1 MSELIDNRAE
11 RIRTLKEVIQGL
23 HHGED
28 PEKVKTRLKELVRQC
43 DASEIAAM
51 EQELIAEGVPVEQIM
66 GMCDLHSQVVR
77 DLLVER
83 PHAPVVPG
91 HPVDVFR
98 RENAALRETAESL
111 RRSVAELVA
120 SGADDAR
127 PDAEPMQRCREL
139 FNELMDVDKHYS
151 RKENLLFPIL
161 ERYGITGPSKVM
173 WGKDD
178 EIRGLLRGLGE
189 ALSESES
196 TVGEWKVVIETI
208 GRPALDALEEMIHK
222 EEKILLP
229 MVLQTVNE
237 SEWGEVWSQSPEI
250 GWCLVDPEGEYRP
263 PEPKGPAVPDAVA
276 REAERQG
283 IALNVIQPGAARPRP
298 SDGALVFP
306 TGSLGLDQL
315 KAIFRTLP
323 VDLTF
328 VDADDRVRFFTEGE
342 KRIFVRP
349 KAVIGR
355 QVQHCHPPGSVHVV
369 EQIVS
374 DFRSGQQDVA
384 EFWINLAGRFVHI
397 RYFAVRDEKGQYMG
411 TVEVTQDLTRE
422 RSLEGERRLLQYD

>member
-1 MSELIDNRAE
+1 MSELIDNRAK
-11 RIRTLKEVIQGL
+11 RIRTLKQVIQGL
-23 HHGED
+23 HAGED
-28 PEKVKTRLKELVRQC
+28 PESVKSKLRNLVRQC

-51 EQELIAEGVPVEQIM
+51 EQELMADGVPVKQIM

-77 DLLVER
+77 ELLVER
-83 PHAPVVPG
+83 PHAPVLSG

-98 RENAALRETAESL
+98 RENSALAEKTGALRKGLADLIAAAL
-111 RRSVAELVA
+111 
-120 SGADDAR
+120 DDAR
-127 PDAEPMQRCREL
+127 VDDALLGKCRGL

-178 EIRGLLRGLGE
+178 EVREFLKGLGE
-189 ALSESES
+189 ALAEKDS
-196 TVGEWKVVIETI
+196 TVGEWKVVVASVA
-208 GRPALDALEEMIHK
+208 GPALDALEEMIQK

-229 MVLQTVNE
+229 MALQTINE
-237 SEWGEVWSQSPEI
+237 TEWGEIWSQSPEI

-263 PEPKGPAVPDAVA
+263 PEPQGPEIPQPVA
-276 REAERQG
+276 DEAERKG
-283 IALNVIQPGAARPRP
+283 IALNVIQPGTARPKP
-298 SDGALVFP
+298 SKGALVFP
-306 TGSLGLDQL
+306 TGSLNLDQL
-315 KAIFRTLP
+315 EAIFRTLP

-355 QVQHCHPPGSVHVV
+355 KVEHCHPPASVHIV

-374 DFRSGQQDVA
+374 DFRAGRQNVA
-384 EFWINLAGRFVHI
+384 EFWIELKGQFVHI
-397 RYFAVRDEKGQYMG
+397 RYFAVRDDKGTYLG
-411 TVEVTQDLTRE
+411 TLEVSQDLTKE